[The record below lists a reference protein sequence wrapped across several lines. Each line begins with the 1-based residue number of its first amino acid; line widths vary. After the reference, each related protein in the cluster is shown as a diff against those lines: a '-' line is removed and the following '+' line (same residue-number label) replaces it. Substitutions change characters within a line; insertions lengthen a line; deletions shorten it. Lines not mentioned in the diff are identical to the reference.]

1 MKITSILIGGSVV
14 VATGTR
20 YVVPEE
26 FASRSPE
33 WPVGWLCAQLEGHNL
48 NDGIVGSRWPQYF
61 ISEAAE
67 VMTPEVYGN
76 ELVEI
81 CLLFDKY
88 LLAKR
93 NEADFE
99 DQTQAFRD
107 ILVVT
112 QGIRLMK
119 ERAPCLRGVCSP
131 ISVYNAEENHPG
143 LVERAAGLCSASPSY
158 EEVHLICEQIASI
171 ADTPTPP

>member
-1 MKITSILIGGSVV
+1 MKITSIIIGGSAV
-14 VATGTR
+14 VAGVR
-20 YVVPEE
+20 YVVPEAL
-26 FASRSPE
+26 ASRGNRWVVAS
-33 WPVGWLCAQLEGHNL
+33 LCAQLEGHNL

-93 NEADFE
+93 NEADSE
-99 DQTQAFRD
+99 ERTQAFRD

-112 QGIRLMK
+112 QDIRLMK

-143 LVERAAGLCSASPSY
+143 LVERAAGLCSARHSY
-158 EEVHLICEQIASI
+158 EEVHLICEQIASLS
-171 ADTPTPP
+171 DTPTPP